1 MNEEQRINYYSV
13 IPATVRY
20 DHRLAPAE
28 KLLYGELTAL
38 SNKEGYC
45 YAKNRYFADLYNVAI
60 GTVSRW
66 LSNLQKFG
74 YIIIEIIRNNKKEVT
89 ERRIY
94 ISDTPYT
101 QKCLYPT
108 NKNVKN
114 NIKDNNT
121 FNLIINNSDKIS
133 DEFYEILDS
142 LELLYPQRLLLS
154 MQEDG
159 MCKLKTI
166 IVVLYEIY
174 SSNLKYI
181 LHRVDRNTLIKLYS
195 ITEMNNPENLKGYF
209 KKSVINNY
217 F

>member
-1 MNEEQRINYYSV
+1 MNEEYKINYYSI

-20 DHRLAPAE
+20 DTRLAPAE

-38 SNKEGYC
+38 SNKDGFC
-45 YAKNRYFADLYNVAI
+45 YAKNRYFADLYNVAV

-74 YIIIEIIRNNKKEVT
+74 YIIIEIVRNNKKEIV

-94 ISDTPYT
+94 ISDNPYT

-108 NKNVKN
+108 NKNVKEDNIDN
-114 NIKDNNT
+114 NI
-121 FNLIINNSDKIS
+121 FNEIINNSDKIS
-133 DEFYEILDS
+133 SDFYDILDT
-142 LELLYPQRLLLS
+142 LELLYPQKLILNMQQDS
-154 MQEDG
+154 MD
-159 MCKLKTI
+159 KIKNI

-174 SSNLKYI
+174 NSNLKYI
-181 LHRVDRNTLIKLYS
+181 LRKVDRNTLIKLYS
-195 ITEMNNPENLKGYF
+195 ISEMNNPENLKGYF

>member
-1 MNEEQRINYYSV
+1 MNEEYKINYYSI

-20 DHRLAPAE
+20 DTRLAPAE

-38 SNKEGYC
+38 SNKDGFC
-45 YAKNRYFADLYNVAI
+45 YAKNRYFADLYNVAV

-74 YIIIEIIRNNKKEVT
+74 YIIIEIVRNNKKEIV

-94 ISDTPYT
+94 ISDNPYT

-108 NKNVKN
+108 NKNVKEDNIDN
-114 NIKDNNT
+114 NI
-121 FNLIINNSDKIS
+121 FNEIINNSDKIS
-133 DEFYEILDS
+133 NDFYDILDT
-142 LELLYPQRLLLS
+142 LELLYPQKLILNMQQDS
-154 MQEDG
+154 MD
-159 MCKLKTI
+159 KIKNI

-174 SSNLKYI
+174 NSNLKYI
-181 LHRVDRNTLIKLYS
+181 LRKVDRNTLIKLYS
-195 ITEMNNPENLKGYF
+195 ISEMNNPENLKGYF

>member
-1 MNEEQRINYYSV
+1 MNEEYKINYYSI

-20 DHRLAPAE
+20 DTRLAPAE

-38 SNKEGYC
+38 SNKDGFC
-45 YAKNRYFADLYNVAI
+45 YAKNRYFAALYNVAV

-74 YIIIEIIRNNKKEVT
+74 YIVIEIIRNNKKEIV

-94 ISDTPYT
+94 ISDNPYT

-108 NKNVKN
+108 NKNVKEDNIDN
-114 NIKDNNT
+114 NI
-121 FNLIINNSDKIS
+121 FNEIINNSDKIS
-133 DEFYEILDS
+133 NDFYDILDT
-142 LELLYPQRLLLS
+142 LELLYPQKLILNMQQDS
-154 MQEDG
+154 MD
-159 MCKLKTI
+159 KIKNI

-174 SSNLKYI
+174 NSNLKYI
-181 LHRVDRNTLIKLYS
+181 LRKVDRNTLIKLYS
-195 ITEMNNPENLKGYF
+195 ISEMNNPENLKGYF

>member
-1 MNEEQRINYYSV
+1 MNEEYKINYYSI

-20 DHRLAPAE
+20 DTRLAPAE

-38 SNKEGYC
+38 SNKDGFC
-45 YAKNRYFADLYNVAI
+45 YAKNRYFADLYNVAV

-74 YIIIEIIRNNKKEVT
+74 YIVIEIIRNNKKEIV

-94 ISDTPYT
+94 ISDNPYT

-108 NKNVKN
+108 NKNVKEDNIDN
-114 NIKDNNT
+114 NI
-121 FNLIINNSDKIS
+121 FNEIINNSDKIS
-133 DEFYEILDS
+133 NDFYDILDT
-142 LELLYPQRLLLS
+142 LELLYPQKLILNMQQDS
-154 MQEDG
+154 MD
-159 MCKLKTI
+159 KIKNI
-166 IVVLYEIY
+166 IIVLYEIY
-174 SSNLKYI
+174 NSNLKYI
-181 LHRVDRNTLIKLYS
+181 LRKVDRNTLTKLYS
-195 ITEMNNPENLKGYF
+195 ISEMNNPENLKGYF